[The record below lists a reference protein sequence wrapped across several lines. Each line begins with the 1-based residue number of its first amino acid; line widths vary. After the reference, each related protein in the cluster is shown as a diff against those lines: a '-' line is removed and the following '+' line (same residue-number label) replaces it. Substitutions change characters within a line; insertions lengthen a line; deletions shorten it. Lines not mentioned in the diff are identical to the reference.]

1 MSKRKPHNLRA
12 RMERS
17 CRSLLNT
24 NHVAVVNIAPSG
36 HQGLINWANCKNVKG
51 RKIVDAVCDIP
62 HRWTVYLSAH
72 CVDGPGSRYTKSV
85 EIAPQGVYLAEHLT
99 DAIETTYKT
108 LLAECNPN
116 HVVASGW
123 IAIPAEV
130 SLDEAQAARVFDA
143 VGAWSQQKVAA

>member
-1 MSKRKPHNLRA
+1 M
-12 RMERS
+12 
-17 CRSLLNT
+17 
-24 NHVAVVNIAPSG
+24 
-36 HQGLINWANCKNVKG
+36 
-51 RKIVDAVCDIP
+51 
-62 HRWTVYLSAH
+62 
-72 CVDGPGSRYTKSV
+72 DGPGSRYTKSV

-130 SLDEAQAARVFDA
+130 SLDEAYAARIFDA
-143 VGAWSQQKVAA
+143 VGAWNQQKVAA